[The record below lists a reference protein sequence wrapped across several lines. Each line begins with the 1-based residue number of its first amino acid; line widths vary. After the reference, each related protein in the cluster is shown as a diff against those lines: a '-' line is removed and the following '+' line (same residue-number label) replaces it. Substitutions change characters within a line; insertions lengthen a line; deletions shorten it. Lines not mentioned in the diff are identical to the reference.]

1 MGSFLHF
8 FYLSLFYFLPFLTL
22 EYLSLIHIYAGDIG
36 AVTKFNFSKTNDT
49 LCMAGYQIIVPEI
62 NFSTPYYGKAIVP
75 VGKSNEEKI
84 TNAINKLLEEDPTLQ
99 FKPKDV
105 YKRQHHSH

>member
-1 MGSFLHF
+1 
-8 FYLSLFYFLPFLTL
+8 
-22 EYLSLIHIYAGDIG
+22 
-36 AVTKFNFSKTNDT
+36 
-49 LCMAGYQIIVPEI
+49 MAGYQIIVPEI

-99 FKPKDV
+99 FKPNYKQSNNV
-105 YKRQHHSH
+105 YMASVIFI